1 MAPLPFTDVEL
12 RALVLCTIPLEYC
25 LKALGTLEHK
35 ICRIPPSADI
45 LDWSQLY
52 SVALEIQKGLPSL
65 WASIDEYSKSANL

>member
-25 LKALGTLEHK
+25 LKALSTLEHK
-35 ICRIPPSADI
+35 IYGIPPSADI

-65 WASIDEYSKSANL
+65 WASIDEYSESANL